1 MTEPGPKPTT
11 ASSPESA
18 QGGAL
23 WALIVGGAILVV
35 AALLIFWPGGDTTGG
50 AAGSGGKGRGG
61 GAGQQASLAQSG
73 GGPEAHA
80 LGVGAREFDPH
91 RGNGKARVNPAL
103 LPVGPKSDSLA
114 PPKKPKPEPTSF
126 PSAAAEIGY
135 WEKKL
140 DIARKDLT
148 QRGVF
153 LERLKKVKENARTSD
168 QIELAEKRG
177 VVVEKNY
184 ADQQKLVED
193 LEKKVT
199 GLKEKQRQSGL

>member
-1 MTEPGPKPTT
+1 MSEPGPKPAT
-11 ASSPESA
+11 ANQPEPA

-35 AALLIFWPGGDTTGG
+35 AALLIFWPGGDAASGAGG
-50 AAGSGGKGRGG
+50 AGKGKASG
-61 GAGQQASLAQSG
+61 GQQASLAQG
-73 GGPEAHA
+73 GGEPTAQA
-80 LGVGAREFDPH
+80 MGVSAREYDPN
-91 RGNGKARVNPAL
+91 RAGGKARVNPAL

-126 PSAAAEIGY
+126 PSASAEIAY

-140 DIARKDLT
+140 DIARKELA
-148 QRGVF
+148 QRTIF
-153 LERLKKVKENARTSD
+153 LERMKKVKENARTSE
-168 QIELAEKRG
+168 QIDLAERRG

-184 ADQQKLVED
+184 TDQKKLVEE
-193 LEKKVT
+193 LEQKVA